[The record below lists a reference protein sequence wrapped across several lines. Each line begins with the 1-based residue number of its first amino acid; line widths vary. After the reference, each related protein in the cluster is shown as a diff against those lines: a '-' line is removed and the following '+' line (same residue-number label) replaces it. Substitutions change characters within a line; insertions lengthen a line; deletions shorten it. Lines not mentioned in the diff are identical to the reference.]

1 MFCRF
6 RLYIPHP
13 AGHTS
18 GGGMRMEKREI
29 EMPRPKKDEDDKKL
43 SPVTPIVAG
52 SSVVLQHQSESGV
65 PSDVNGSYTGTPI
78 DGGQP
83 TQDAD
88 DL

>member
-1 MFCRF
+1 
-6 RLYIPHP
+6 
-13 AGHTS
+13 
-18 GGGMRMEKREI
+18 MEKREI

-43 SPVTPIVAG
+43 SPITPIVAG